1 MKNSHIR
8 KIALMAGI
16 SAAISMIPAA
26 QAAVIA
32 FDSNPTAN
40 SINWANQIASLGASV
55 NTAIDFETH
64 PLGALQGEFYA
75 GLGVHMSLAGSNL
88 VYNAVQDYKND
99 YGGTTSGYGPN
110 SSGEGI
116 ASESRNFGAYNPNGS
131 WTLTLSFDQAVLGA
145 GLYVID
151 LFNGLGNRTTTL
163 AAYDGMNGTGNLLS
177 TASAPAYNFQL
188 YNKLFLGVAQDGG
201 AAAIHSVVFT
211 NPYPYYGDGIALDD
225 IRFATAAVPVP
236 AAAWLLGSGLL
247 GLIGVARRK
256 AA

>member
-1 MKNSHIR
+1 MKNMHIR
-8 KIALMAGI
+8 KIALIAGM
-16 SAAISMIPAA
+16 SAAFSIATSTH
-26 QAAVIA
+26 AAVIA

-40 SINWANQIASLGASV
+40 SINWANQISTLGATV
-55 NTAIDFETH
+55 NTAIDFESH

-75 GLGVHMSLAGSNL
+75 GLGVHMTLAGSNIT
-88 VYNAVQDYKND
+88 YNEVQDYKNN
-99 YGGTTSGYGPN
+99 YGGTIYGYGPN

-116 ASESRNFGAYNPNGS
+116 ASESRNFSAYNPNGS

-151 LFNGLGNRTTTL
+151 LFNGLGDRTTTL

-201 AAAIHSVVFT
+201 AAAIRSVVFT

-225 IRFATAAVPVP
+225 IRFAPAAVPVP

-247 GLIGVARRK
+247 GLVGVARRK